1 MCILANSMTHGSL
14 FHEFKDGSI
23 LGIVGKLLTI
33 LEVQENILCI
43 LSIKRKV
50 ICSCS
55 IDAEKPFDKN
65 STSSD
70 F

>member
-33 LEVQENILCI
+33 LEV
-43 LSIKRKV
+43 
-50 ICSCS
+50 
-55 IDAEKPFDKN
+55 
-65 STSSD
+65 
-70 F
+70 